1 MSARGKLAAEVSRE
15 LIEELA
21 SFEGDGPLLSLYLPT
36 TLEVDE
42 RKQNEIRLKN
52 LLKDAYAKLEAL
64 GMSSTDAGT
73 LTDAVSNA
81 SLDRDMW
88 TGHGR
93 GFAVFTGRGFMRH
106 VSLPKPVRELSVAGF
121 RFHLK
126 PLIDALEYR
135 GRFWLLALSQNDVRL
150 YSGDGVSIAAV
161 DPGAAVPRSLTD
173 VVGREPAEKLL
184 HYHAG
189 GRRSKMAVYH
199 GMSSGKEEVK
209 PEIEQFVRAVSDG
222 LERFWK
228 VDHAPVVLAGVEHVR
243 WLYKEVSP
251 SADRVQGEIEGNVE
265 DLSEQEL
272 HAKAWEIVR
281 EQLDARRAE
290 ALQRLEHSDA
300 DTPVSRELGDVVR
313 AARDGRVDT
322 LFIAADVECWGRFD
336 DSERSIA
343 RRAEPMPGDVDLL
356 DRAAVESW
364 LKGGQVYVVPA
375 ADIPGQAGA
384 IAGLRY

>member
-21 SFEGDGPLLSLYLPT
+21 CFEADGPVLSLYLPT
-36 TLEVDE
+36 TLKVDE

-52 LLKDAYAKLEAL
+52 LLKEAYAKLEAL
-64 GMSSTDAGT
+64 GMSSTEAGT

-106 VSLPKPVRELSVAGF
+106 VSLPTPVRELSVAGF

-126 PLIDALEYR
+126 PLLDALEYR

-150 YSGDGVSIAAV
+150 WTGDGVSIASV
-161 DPGAAVPRSLTD
+161 DPGSEVPRSLTD
-173 VVGREPAEKLL
+173 VVGGQPAGKQLR
-184 HYHAG
+184 YHAG
-189 GRRSKMAVYH
+189 DRGSNVAVYH
-199 GMSSGKEEVK
+199 GVGAGKDDVK

-228 VDHAPVVLAGVEHVR
+228 VDDAPVVLAGVDHLR

-251 SADRVQGEIEGNVE
+251 SADRIRGEIEGNVE
-265 DLSEQEL
+265 DVSDQDL
-272 HAKAWEIVR
+272 HDQAWQIVR
-281 EQLDARRAE
+281 KQLDARRAE
-290 ALQRLEHSDA
+290 ILERLEHSDA

-343 RRAEPMPGDVDLL
+343 RSDEPMPGDVDLL

>member
-1 MSARGKLAAEVSRE
+1 MSARGKTAADVSRE

-21 SFEGDGPLLSLYLPT
+21 CFEAEGPLLSLYLPT
-36 TLEVDE
+36 ALKVDE
-42 RKQNEIRLKN
+42 RKKNDIRLKN
-52 LLKDAYAKLEAL
+52 LLKEAYAGLEAL
-64 GMSSTDAGT
+64 GMSSTEAGA
-73 LTDAVSNA
+73 LTDAVGNA

-88 TGHGR
+88 TEHGR
-93 GFAVFTGRGFMRH
+93 GFAIFAGRDFLRH
-106 VSLPKPVRELSVAGF
+106 VSLPCPVRELAVAGF

-150 YSGDGVSIAAV
+150 YTGDGVSLASV
-161 DPGAAVPRSLTD
+161 DPGSDVPRSLTE
-173 VVGREPAEKLL
+173 VAGRQPAGKQL

-189 GRRSKMAVYH
+189 DRGGDVAMYH
-199 GMSSGKEEVK
+199 GMGAGKDDAK
-209 PEIEQFVRAVSDG
+209 PEIEQFVRAVADG

-228 VDHAPVVLAGVEHVR
+228 LDDAPVVLAGVDNLR
-243 WLYKEVSP
+243 WLYRELSP
-251 SADRVQGEIEGNVE
+251 SASRVRGEIDGNVE
-265 DLSEQEL
+265 HLPEQEL
-272 HAKAWEIVR
+272 HEQAWRLVR
-281 EQLDARRAE
+281 EQREARRAE
-290 ALQRLEHSDA
+290 VLERLDHSDA
-300 DTPVSRELGDVVR
+300 EMPVSRELGDVVR

-322 LFIAADVECWGRFD
+322 LFIAADRECWGRFD

-343 RRAEPMPGDVDLL
+343 TRDEPLPGDVDLL

-364 LKGGQVYVVPA
+364 LKGGQVYLVPA

>member
-1 MSARGKLAAEVSRE
+1 MSARGKMAAEVSRE

-21 SFEGDGPLLSLYLPT
+21 CFEADGPLLSLYLPIA
-36 TLEVDE
+36 LKVDE

-52 LLKDAYAKLEAL
+52 LLKEAHSGLEAL
-64 GMSSTDAGT
+64 GMSSVEAGT
-73 LTDAVSNA
+73 LTDTVRNA

-88 TGHGR
+88 TAHGG
-93 GFAVFTGRGFMRH
+93 GFAIFAGREFLRH
-106 VSLPKPVRELSVAGF
+106 VSLPCPVRELAVAGF

-126 PLIDALEYR
+126 PLIDALAYR

-150 YSGDGVSIAAV
+150 YTGDGVSLASV
-161 DPGAAVPRSLTD
+161 DPGAEVPRSLTE
-173 VVGREPAEKLL
+173 VTGRQPAGKQLQ
-184 HYHAG
+184 YHAG
-189 GRRSKMAVYH
+189 DRGGDVAMYH
-199 GMSSGKEEVK
+199 GMGAGKDDTK
-209 PEIEQFVRAVSDG
+209 PEIEQFVRAVADG

-228 VDHAPVVLAGVEHVR
+228 LDDAPVVLAGVEHLR
-243 WLYKEVSP
+243 WMYRQVSP
-251 SADRVQGEIEGNVE
+251 SASRVRGEIDGNVE
-265 DLSEQEL
+265 HLPEQEL
-272 HAKAWEIVR
+272 HEQAWRLVR

-290 ALQRLEHSDA
+290 ALDRLEHNDPE
-300 DTPVSRELGDVVR
+300 TPVSRELGDVVR

-322 LFIAADVECWGRFD
+322 LFIAADIECWGRFD

-343 RRAEPMPGDVDLL
+343 RRDDPLPGDVDLL

-375 ADIPGQAGA
+375 ADIPGKAGA